1 MTTSDEYTE
10 KEEKGGDD
18 NQVNGLISRSRF
30 ELLYWLI
37 MRIYS
42 PLLILFDY
50 FIILVW
56 IWISL

>member
-30 ELLYWLI
+30 ELL
-37 MRIYS
+37 
-42 PLLILFDY
+42 
-50 FIILVW
+50 
-56 IWISL
+56 

>member
-42 PLLILFDY
+42 LLLILFDY